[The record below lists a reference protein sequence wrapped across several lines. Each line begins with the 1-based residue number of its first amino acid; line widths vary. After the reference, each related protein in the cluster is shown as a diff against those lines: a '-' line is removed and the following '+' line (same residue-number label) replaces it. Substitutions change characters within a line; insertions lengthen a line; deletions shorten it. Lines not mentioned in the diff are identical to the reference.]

1 MSEFTKGPWKIGGQ
15 LAEGYSIKAPGRDFR
30 IAIAIRLGNQ
40 KDAAQANAHLIAA
53 APELLEE
60 LIILRDWLAE
70 ELGEWLPVYSS
81 HYPNEQL
88 KRMKENYDSICAAIA
103 KTEVVQP

>member
-1 MSEFTKGPWKIGGQ
+1 MNKHTKGPWKIAGQ
-15 LAEGYSIKAPGRDFR
+15 LADGYSIKAPNYDFR
-30 IAIAIRLGNQ
+30 VAIVIRLGHQ
-40 KDAAQANAHLIAA
+40 KEVAIANARLIAA